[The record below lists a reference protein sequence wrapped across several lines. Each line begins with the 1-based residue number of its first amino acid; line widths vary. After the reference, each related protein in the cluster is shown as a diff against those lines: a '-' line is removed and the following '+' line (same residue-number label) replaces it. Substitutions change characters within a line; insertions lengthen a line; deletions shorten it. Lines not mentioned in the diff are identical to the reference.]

1 MPLYRK
7 LRLTSSHTGTA
18 QAKNQRIAAN
28 LLRLRQTLRNH
39 FQAAHSHC
47 VGAELDRIRD
57 STRLLRLATW
67 NIREFDS
74 EKYGKRL
81 EESLYYIAEII
92 AQFDLVAIQEVR
104 EDREA
109 LDGVMELLGPGWRY
123 IATDVTEGAAGNR
136 ERMVFVYN
144 AHKVFFGN
152 VAGEVV
158 LPSAKVDEILQF
170 KKGARLELPGQE
182 EHITLRKGAKTD
194 RRGGQGLKLSGPYV
208 FRLPEQSKLVLPKGS
223 QLILPRRTTVSQTDD
238 GQRVY
243 PLDGELK
250 NVFIRLPRQDVK
262 SDPLNFARTPYIV
275 TFQAGWLK
283 LTLCTVHIYYGKG
296 ALGMRRRKAEI
307 YRLTQFLADR
317 AQSEQDSDAD
327 SFFIVLGDFNIVDRE
342 HETMKALV
350 RHGFEV
356 PEQLQSLPG
365 SNVKQDKYYDQI
377 AYWRDPDQPEGP
389 AGSVTQVEVQRA
401 GVFDFFETVFR
412 HGQTADSEPA
422 DIDIYQA
429 RSSVL
434 RKAIAKAKESKQKR
448 KGSALTESEEQA
460 VADKVYLDW
469 RTYQMS
475 DHLPMWAELR
485 IDFGDEYLERVAG
498 EE

>member
-1 MPLYRK
+1 MPHYRK
-7 LRLTSSHTGTA
+7 LRLTSSHTDA
-18 QAKNQRIAAN
+18 AKAKNRRIAAN
-28 LLRLRQTLRNH
+28 LLRLRQELRDH
-39 FQAAHSHC
+39 FEADHSRST
-47 VGAELDRIRD
+47 GTEQDQIRD

-74 EKYGKRL
+74 KKYGKRL

-144 AHKVFFGN
+144 AHKVFFSN

-158 LPSAKVDEILQF
+158 LPSDKVDEVLHF
-170 KKGARLELPGQE
+170 KQGARLELPGQE
-182 EHITLRKGAKTD
+182 KAVALREGVDTYH
-194 RRGGQGLKLSGPYV
+194 RQGIEKLNQEV
-208 FRLPEQSKLVLPKGS
+208 RIQLPERTK
-223 QLILPRRTTVSQTDD
+223 LILPNGSALILPKRTVVSRTAESQPAF
-238 GQRVY
+238 
-243 PLDGELK
+243 PLDSDLED
-250 NVFIRLPRQDVK
+250 VFIKLPRQAVIADT
-262 SDPLNFARTPYIV
+262 LNYARSPYLV
-275 TFQAGWLK
+275 SFQAGWLK
-283 LTLCTVHIYYGKG
+283 LTLCTVHIYYGKNE
-296 ALGMRRRKAEI
+296 LGMRRRKAEI

-327 SFFIVLGDFNIVDRE
+327 SFFILLGDFNIVDRE

-377 AYWRDPDQPEGP
+377 AYWRDPGQPEGG

-401 GVFDFFETVFR
+401 
-412 HGQTADSEPA
+412 
-422 DIDIYQA
+422 
-429 RSSVL
+429 
-434 RKAIAKAKESKQKR
+434 
-448 KGSALTESEEQA
+448 
-460 VADKVYLDW
+460 
-469 RTYQMS
+469 
-475 DHLPMWAELR
+475 
-485 IDFGDEYLERVAG
+485 
-498 EE
+498 